1 MENKTERELI
11 EEKIRQNE
19 EQIQLIKAQIEE
31 NDKIIK
37 ENKEKQKSLI
47 LKIIKT
53 NLRIVWN
60 YISYP
65 IVFALKI
72 PVYFLFLIFITVAL
86 FFNKNILAMML
97 NIYHNRYSPYELK
110 TIFDYVNT
118 LTNHLTF
125 IFYII
130 LLSIYVFVN

>member
-1 MENKTERELI
+1 MENKTEKELI

-19 EQIQLIKAQIEE
+19 EEIRLIKAKIEE
-31 NDKIIK
+31 NNKIIK
-37 ENKEKQKSLI
+37 ENKAKQKSLI

-53 NLRIVWN
+53 NLRIAWN

-65 IVFALKI
+65 IVFSLKI

-97 NIYHNRYSPYELK
+97 NIYHNRYSPNELK